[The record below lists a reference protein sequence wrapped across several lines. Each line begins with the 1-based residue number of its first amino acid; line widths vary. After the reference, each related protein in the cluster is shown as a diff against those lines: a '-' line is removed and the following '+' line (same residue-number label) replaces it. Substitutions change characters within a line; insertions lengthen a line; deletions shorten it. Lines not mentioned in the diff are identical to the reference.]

1 MNNVERSYQIWNR
14 IDLLKGDIS
23 LNSLADKIGVKYQRM
38 KEQRSSGRVPS
49 ADDLYRIAKA
59 LNSTMEYIYAG
70 EGVGVISE
78 EARLVDD
85 DPELQALVRAI
96 MRDRELLRII
106 SAVVE
111 SSEKSI
117 GAVNG
122 SGY

>member
-23 LNSLADKIGVKYQRM
+23 LNSLADKIGIKYQRM

-70 EGVGVISE
+70 EGVAIVSE
-78 EARLVDD
+78 EARLVDG
-85 DPELQALVRAI
+85 DPDLRVLVRAI
-96 MRDRELLRII
+96 SRDRTLLSLLSLAIKAGERIN
-106 SAVVE
+106 
-111 SSEKSI
+111 I
-117 GAVNG
+117 G
-122 SGY
+122 

>member
-1 MNNVERSYQIWNR
+1 MNNAERSYQIWNR

-85 DPELQALVRAI
+85 DPCACWLERYQGIEPFFLCFLMLSRQENVLI
-96 MRDRELLRII
+96 
-106 SAVVE
+106 
-111 SSEKSI
+111 
-117 GAVNG
+117 
-122 SGY
+122 